1 MNSGKTQ
8 AMSHCP
14 VGLANNHK
22 PNIPPH
28 SNKGFTLVELL
39 VVMIIVSAITTLLVS
54 GLSTT
59 WDNFSKLNSSKLT
72 IVSSKLPLLWFSN
85 SVNGALLYHPKKSYF
100 TGTRQSFTYITSLA
114 PDTPKGVPTEVT
126 WSLDNNQLVY
136 LNNEKNDA
144 VNVLTSNSKL
154 YFEYLENNE
163 WVQDVSN
170 KEGQLPEAIRI
181 IDENNHILV
190 MASPQRPTTAD
201 IPDDIRLD
209 GELQF

>member
-8 AMSHCP
+8 TMNHCP
-14 VGLANNHK
+14 VGLVSNHR
-22 PNIPPH
+22 PNTF
-28 SNKGFTLVELL
+28 SYANKGFTLVELL
-39 VVMIIVSAITTLLVS
+39 VVMTIVSAVTTLLVS

-59 WDNFSKLNSSKLT
+59 WENFSKLNNSKLT
-72 IVSSKLPLLWFSN
+72 IASSKLPLLWFSN

-100 TGTRQSFTYITSLA
+100 TGTSQSFTYITSLA

-136 LNNEKNDA
+136 LNNEKEDA
-144 VNVLTSNSKL
+144 INVLTLKNKL
-154 YFEYLENNE
+154 HFEYLENNE
-163 WVQDVSN
+163 WVQETSN
-170 KEGQLPEAIRI
+170 NQGQLPEAIRI